1 MSGKGVKYYGSNI
14 VWFGYTVTI
23 STLLSLYRQSI
34 NGGDIVYV
42 HEQCNI
48 IDWEEIACA
57 SRRI

>member
-14 VWFGYTVTI
+14 AWFGNIVTL

-34 NGGDIVYV
+34 HDGDNVYI
-42 HEQCNI
+42 HEQCNVNNR
-48 IDWEEIACA
+48 EETTYA